1 MALDDLTPVNFIARI
16 KSMDEAD
23 RVKITKKRLME
34 LIMQFP
40 EPENENQLKVENL
53 HLLIQSM
60 KNSLD
65 HVTEISNRNKE
76 YVAELKSKNRALTL
90 DNQKLLEDVEHLK
103 EKVEDQENVVQVRD
117 ELRLQTQDLQNQI
130 HELSNTYALTTL
142 KSSVFQHQ
150 LHKMVK
156 LTRLS

>member
-76 YVAELKSKNRALTL
+76 DVAELK
-90 DNQKLLEDVEHLK
+90 
-103 EKVEDQENVVQVRD
+103 
-117 ELRLQTQDLQNQI
+117 
-130 HELSNTYALTTL
+130 
-142 KSSVFQHQ
+142 
-150 LHKMVK
+150 
-156 LTRLS
+156 